1 MILAMDLCNNE
12 SVLRGF
18 SVLNLVIT
26 VIKILVPILI
36 IIKTSLDLGKAV
48 IASNDDEIKNV
59 TKKLPRRLIAGLAIF
74 FIPTIV
80 DFIFNTYVKFE
91 DTATAFAGCS
101 TCMASS
107 DECKDLINI
116 AHAKAEAE
124 KKDISEY
131 YSIDIDIDEIQK
143 EREKNQ
149 QNNQNNNNNN
159 NNNNNQNNS
168 NYQPPSGNPVERPT
182 DTKERFPKEA
192 TIYSKGKY
200 FDSDNVTKVSGLTEE
215 EFINVLQN
223 STAYKGKAKVY
234 IPIAKDLILAEK
246 NHGVNAFYL
255 IGLYSYESG
264 WLGSEVTKKC
274 NNIGGVRFYNQSYGN
289 GKKTTNCLGR
299 YAGFDSV
306 SEFIDFHANLLE
318 KKYLTPGAS
327 HYHGTSVDAIAHD
340 YGAANGMNTI
350 ISIAGKVSGQGYKD
364 K

>member
-1 MILAMDLCNNE
+1 MLSSLLDLNFCDSE
-12 SVLRGF
+12 AVLRGF
-18 SVLNLVIT
+18 SVLNLFIT
-26 VIKILVPILI
+26 IAKILVPILI

-48 IASNDDEIKNV
+48 IASKDDEIKSV
-59 TKKLPRRLIAGLAIF
+59 ASKLPRRLIAALSIF
-74 FIPTIV
+74 FIPSIV
-80 DFIFNTYVKFE
+80 DFIFNSYVKYE
-91 DTATAFAGCS
+91 DTALAFAGCT

-107 DECKDLINI
+107 DECQDLMNI
-116 AHAKAEAE
+116 ARQKAEAE

-131 YSIDIDIDEIQK
+131 YSIDINIDEETK
-143 EREKNQ
+143 KR
-149 QNNQNNNNNN
+149 QNNNNNN
-159 NNNNNQNNS
+159 NNNNNS
-168 NYQPPSGNPVERPT
+168 NYQPPSGNPVERST
-182 DTKERFPKEA
+182 DTKERFEKEA

-200 FDSDNVTKVSGLTEE
+200 FDSDNVTKTSGLTEQ
-215 EFINVLQN
+215 EFIDVLQN

-234 IPIAKDLILAEK
+234 IPIAKDLIAAEK

-274 NNIGGVRFYNQSYGN
+274 NNIGGVRFYNQTYGN
-289 GKKTTNCLGR
+289 GKKTTNCLGK
-299 YAGFDSV
+299 YAGFDSI
-306 SEFIDFHANLLE
+306 SEFIDYHANLLE